1 VTATTGTADVLDRN
15 SAIPLY
21 VQLTDLIRDKITS
34 GEWVPDQKIPSE
46 NEFNTLFGI
55 SRMTARQVL
64 ARLVDEGLLF
74 RVQGKGTFVSHRKIS
89 TRSPSYMGIR
99 EQLEQK
105 GYATSTEILSEALV
119 EADARVARELG
130 LEEGT
135 PVYAIRRLRRVDD
148 TPISLHESY
157 VPEALAPGIIDRDLA
172 TQQLCT
178 VLELDYSLQMAKV
191 TETLETAAA
200 NKSEAKLF
208 GNRVG
213 TPLLLLE
220 QRISSPLGVAFEFS
234 RIHFRGDMIRLEFH
248 YDL

>member
-1 VTATTGTADVLDRN
+1 MTEVLDRN
-15 SAIPLY
+15 SATPLY
-21 VQLTDLIRDKITS
+21 VQLSDLIRDKITR

-46 NEFNTLFGI
+46 NEFNTLYGI

-74 RVQGKGTFVSHRKIS
+74 RVQGKGTFVSRRKIS

-99 EQLEQK
+99 EQLEQQ
-105 GYATSTEILSEALV
+105 GYATSTEILSEQLID
-119 EADARVARELG
+119 ADARVARELG
-130 LEEGT
+130 LAEGT
-135 PVYAIRRLRRVDD
+135 PVYAIRRLRRVED

-157 VPEALAPGIIDRDLA
+157 VPESLAPGITERDLA
-172 TQQLCT
+172 SQQLCT
-178 VLELDYSLQMAKV
+178 VLELDYDLQMAHV
-191 TETLETAAA
+191 TETLETSAASKA
-200 NKSEAKLF
+200 EAKLF
-208 GNRVG
+208 GNRAG

-220 QRISSPLGVAFEFS
+220 QRISSASGVPFEFA